1 MYESE
6 RSQMGVRY
14 CQPCINS
21 VSKMC
26 QLYNNIH
33 SSRSSLPA
41 DESVL
46 LEKWS
51 FTARICNVR
60 KEVKSPRGNIVFSI
74 WNRKIYFRNIK
85 NVFQLNFC
93 TEKDSSFGLV
103 KNVDLSQLKNVATD
117 GLAYHCPLHIWRTV
131 TKKSQGRTS
140 QIKECYLWYQ
150 I

>member
-1 MYESE
+1 
-6 RSQMGVRY
+6 MGVRY

-26 QLYNNIH
+26 QLYNNIQ

-51 FTARICNVR
+51 FSARICNVC

-85 NVFQLNFC
+85 NVFQLNIC
-93 TEKDSSFGLV
+93 TERDSSFGLV
-103 KNVDLSQLKNVATD
+103 RNVDLSQLKNVATD
-117 GLAYHCPLHIWRTV
+117 GLAYHCPLHIWCTV

>member
-1 MYESE
+1 
-6 RSQMGVRY
+6 MGVRY
-14 CQPCINS
+14 FQPCINS

-26 QLYNNIH
+26 QLYNNIQ

-51 FTARICNVR
+51 FSARICNVC

-85 NVFQLNFC
+85 NVFQLNIC
-93 TEKDSSFGLV
+93 TERDSSFGLV
-103 KNVDLSQLKNVATD
+103 RNVDLSQLKNVATD